1 MLEDRPRSL
10 SDWGAVG
17 GIVGRTMRSYW
28 EVPVIEGV
36 EGAPTSDELK
46 HFGAALASFGST
58 SLFHMIGVT
67 PEAPS
72 LAAVFDGNPP
82 AATPITRADIDA
94 LYAAYGVKDD
104 RLDVVVFAAPQLSL
118 IELQQL
124 GHLQIG
130 RAHV

>member
-1 MLEDRPRSL
+1 
-10 SDWGAVG
+10 
-17 GIVGRTMRSYW
+17 MRMWCYW

-58 SLFHMIGVT
+58 PLFHMIGVT

-104 RLDVVVFAAPQLSL
+104 RLDVVRSEENTS
-118 IELQQL
+118 ELQSL
-124 GHLQIG
+124 MRISYAVFCLIKKNR
-130 RAHV
+130 RAS

>member
-46 HFGAALASFGST
+46 HFGAALASFGSPP
-58 SLFHMIGVT
+58 LFHMIGVT

-82 AATPITRADIDA
+82 AATPITRADR
-94 LYAAYGVKDD
+94 KST
-104 RLDVVVFAAPQLSL
+104 RLNSS
-118 IELQQL
+118 
-124 GHLQIG
+124 H
-130 RAHV
+130 